1 MIIVKNLED
10 LYISTIFDMRLLI
23 FVDSRQYYF
32 KQKFETNSLLTDKEI
47 QI

>member
-10 LYISTIFDMRLLI
+10 LYICTIIDMRLLI
-23 FVDSRQYYF
+23 FVDSCQYYF
-32 KQKFETNSLLTDKEI
+32 KPKSETNSLLTEKEI

>member
-1 MIIVKNLED
+1 MKNLND

-23 FVDSRQYYF
+23 FVDSHQNYF